1 MAEKLKETRM
11 ARHTAVSTKLMSAPS
26 QRASPLTDRLNR
38 QVLQTLRDL
47 AKEIETD
54 PGIED
59 EYEFEIFGNTG
70 PEGPKKKK

>member
-1 MAEKLKETRM
+1 
-11 ARHTAVSTKLMSAPS
+11 MSAS
-26 QRASPLTDRLNR
+26 TRREAPLAERLNR

-47 AKEIETD
+47 ALHPETD

-70 PEGPKKKK
+70 PEPTKKKK

>member
-1 MAEKLKETRM
+1 MAKTNHAISTR
-11 ARHTAVSTKLMSAPS
+11 LM
-26 QRASPLTDRLNR
+26 RASDRRGSPLGDRLNR

-47 AKEIETD
+47 ATDIVETD

-70 PEGPKKKK
+70 PAEPKKKKK

>member
-1 MAEKLKETRM
+1 M
-11 ARHTAVSTKLMSAPS
+11 
-26 QRASPLTDRLNR
+26 NR

-47 AKEIETD
+47 ATDIVETD

-70 PEGPKKKK
+70 PAEPKKKKK